1 MTVEQNIG
9 AAVPRRDRRASVV
22 AEKVRAFHLEG
33 LEHKRP
39 FQLSGGQQQRVA
51 LARILASEPALLLL
65 DEPFSA
71 LDSYLKYQLEL
82 ELADTLAAFPGPSVW
97 VSHDRGEVYRNCRRV
112 CVVDQGRSE
121 LVRTMDEL
129 FRSPGTESA
138 ARLSGCKNYVSAC
151 PSEAGVCVPDWGVEL
166 RCAGRVPPETDL
178 IGIRAHYVRPAGAG
192 EVNALPCV
200 VERVIQDVF
209 ETVLLL
215 RPEGATPEAPVLR
228 LAMEKEPLPPSVGSP
243 TDRLHPAG
251 GHFAAAKRR
260 TIAMFTAA
268 VLTVSDRSA
277 QGLRKD
283 ESGPEVVR
291 LLEEAGYQVVWT
303 GVVPDE
309 QKEIQA
315 ALCRLADE
323 ERTALVVTTGGTGFA
338 PRDVTPEATL
348 AVCERLTPGIPEA
361 MRYASLQVTP
371 RAMLSRAQA
380 GIRGGTL
387 IVNLPGSPKA
397 ARENLQ
403 AVLPALAHG
412 LEMLSGRQSDCAAL
426 GN

>member
-1 MTVEQNIG
+1 
-9 AAVPRRDRRASVV
+9 
-22 AEKVRAFHLEG
+22 
-33 LEHKRP
+33 
-39 FQLSGGQQQRVA
+39 
-51 LARILASEPALLLL
+51 
-65 DEPFSA
+65 
-71 LDSYLKYQLEL
+71 
-82 ELADTLAAFPGPSVW
+82 
-97 VSHDRGEVYRNCRRV
+97 
-112 CVVDQGRSE
+112 
-121 LVRTMDEL
+121 
-129 FRSPGTESA
+129 
-138 ARLSGCKNYVSAC
+138 
-151 PSEAGVCVPDWGVEL
+151 
-166 RCAGRVPPETDL
+166 
-178 IGIRAHYVRPAGAG
+178 
-192 EVNALPCV
+192 
-200 VERVIQDVF
+200 
-209 ETVLLL
+209 
-215 RPEGATPEAPVLR
+215 
-228 LAMEKEPLPPSVGSP
+228 
-243 TDRLHPAG
+243 
-251 GHFAAAKRR
+251 
-260 TIAMFTAA
+260 MFTAA

-323 ERTALVVTTGGTGFA
+323 ERAALVVTTGGTGFA

-348 AVCERLTPGIPEA
+348 VVCERLTPGIPEA

-412 LEMLSGRQSDCAAL
+412 LEMISGRQSDCAAL